1 MAERRK
7 QPLVAQRL
15 ARGDLPYPDILLA
28 RFGEN
33 APAVLTAIG
42 AVALLANRKTA
53 LFCSARPPAI
63 GKPFCLCG
71 PGAAAFV
78 AMVAFGKISPH
89 R

>member
-1 MAERRK
+1 MAEQRK
-7 QPLVAQRL
+7 QPFVAQRL

-28 RFGEN
+28 RLGEN
-33 APAVLTAIG
+33 APAALPAIG

-53 LFCSARPPAI
+53 LFCSARTPAI

-71 PGAAAFV
+71 TGAVAFV
-78 AMVAFGKISPH
+78 AMVAIGKISPH